1 MSLPRPGLRSRF
13 VMACLLMVT
22 ISTAGYY
29 IAVSQALEYFESAVL
44 EINLQSQLNAFA
56 SQFSADPATPVP
68 RTENLKTYVQSAG
81 EDASRIPDSLRGLTP
96 GTYDEIHIA
105 GHEVMVAH
113 EIVNGARLFLVL
125 DLEPLEAM
133 EARFVRLAWLCA
145 LGSWLAAV
153 LLALWLARRVL
164 LPVTRLAEAV
174 GNTEPGQQTQKLSP
188 DFDDADVGIIAQAF
202 DRFMERLDAFVSRE
216 QAFTEEASHE
226 LRTPLSII
234 DSSAQL
240 LAEDAS
246 LSQATRG
253 RVMRIQRATAQ
264 MRMQIE
270 ALLFLARE
278 DGGHSSES
286 IALDQM
292 VRDIAE
298 GVREQLKLRPVELR
312 IDTEPT
318 NVRAPH
324 GMAAC
329 VIGNL
334 LNNAAH
340 FTEKGLVEVHVR
352 PGALHVQDTG
362 IGISPE
368 SLERIFDRNFR
379 GAQSRGLGLGLYL
392 VKRICDRLGWS
403 VVVRSAEGSGT
414 RFEIHFPVPE

>member
-44 EINLQSQLNAFA
+44 EINLQSQLNAYV

-240 LAEDAS
+240 LAEDTS

-286 IALDQM
+286 IA
-292 VRDIAE
+292 
-298 GVREQLKLRPVELR
+298 
-312 IDTEPT
+312 